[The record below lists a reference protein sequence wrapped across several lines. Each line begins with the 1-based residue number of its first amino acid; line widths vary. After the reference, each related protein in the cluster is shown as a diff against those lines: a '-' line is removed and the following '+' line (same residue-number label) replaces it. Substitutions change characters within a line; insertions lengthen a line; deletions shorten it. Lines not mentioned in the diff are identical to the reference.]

1 MEIQWIEVP
10 SAAPCPS
17 GSSTNVKKDL
27 HTTNS
32 KDKDTT
38 AEAESPRMPKGEG
51 LTNKDSQRPGG
62 KRRQRRTSGDH
73 NSEPAENLK
82 RPKDQPPLLSI
93 SPNLLLPEQVEA
105 QLSNAVAAFKQQRL
119 ELGAK
124 HQSLCTGQTIP
135 ATTFSEP
142 VVSNVANVV
151 GLFRNS
157 RKKSL
162 AIRSRGFRRALSPVK
177 EALSIEESLWG
188 RQSGNIKDVVTPIKY
203 HGTLSYI
210 IEQSV
215 ETANSLE
222 PSPVKVMMELKQH
235 QNGNLNDKINP
246 WVMSENT
253 DFVPVQCASPS
264 LSPKKRAA
272 SSALDALRSTLM
284 VTQNHNTPKSPHVG
298 RYDLEDSVEGTLWN
312 GDEDD
317 EDDEDENGA
326 NHLKP
331 IECAS
336 PSFSP
341 RRKNSRGSIP
351 QAVISSLEPEDIT
364 HLLVSSTESQ
374 EESCTP
380 EGANKSP
387 NLQLAVAPFR
397 EWTTVHENMEF
408 QPATTDRNWYSDAI
422 DAIQSINDIRSS
434 KERRLTEGGVSSK
447 ENSPAGK
454 NQMVLHQQQQQ
465 QNPPSVRPPQCS
477 SAERKILRRAFSWYV
492 AESDERI
499 KACETIKERQPRKK
513 SQDWEELEEKV
524 LQNSLIPNRNQV
536 GNQTA
541 AGKELANLL
550 QVNKIA
556 LLRIESIECFAT

>member
-1 MEIQWIEVP
+1 MEIQWIEVQ

-27 HTTNS
+27 HTNNN

-38 AEAESPRMPKGEG
+38 AEAESPRKPKGEG

-73 NSEPAENLK
+73 NSEPAENSK
-82 RPKDQPPLLSI
+82 RPKDQPPPLLSI

-119 ELGAK
+119 ELDAK

-135 ATTFSEP
+135 ATKNPEP
-142 VVSNVANVV
+142 VVSNVANMV
-151 GLFRNS
+151 GLFRNA

-162 AIRSRGFRRALSPVK
+162 AMRSHGFRRALSPVK

-188 RQSGNIKDVVTPIKY
+188 RQSGNIKDVTPIKY

-222 PSPVKVMMELKQH
+222 PSPVKVMMELKEQH
-235 QNGNLNDKINP
+235 QNGNLNGRINP

-253 DFVPVQCASPS
+253 EFVPVQCASPS
-264 LSPKKRAA
+264 LSSKKRTA
-272 SSALDALRSTLM
+272 SSAVDALCSTLM
-284 VTQNHNTPKSPHVG
+284 VTQNHNNPKSPHVG
-298 RYDLEDSVEGTLWN
+298 RYDVEDSVEGTLWN
-312 GDEDD
+312 DD
-317 EDDEDENGA
+317 EDAEDDDENGTD
-326 NHLKP
+326 HLKP

-341 RRKNSRGSIP
+341 RRKNLRGSVP
-351 QAVISSLEPEDIT
+351 QAVICSLEPEDIT

-374 EESCTP
+374 EEQCTP

-397 EWTTVHENMEF
+397 EWTSVHDNMEF
-408 QPATTDRNWYSDAI
+408 HPATTDRNWYSDAI
-422 DAIQSINDIRSS
+422 DAIKSINDIRSS

-447 ENSPAGK
+447 ENSPVGK

-465 QNPPSVRPPQCS
+465 NQSSVRPPQCS

-499 KACETIKERQPRKK
+499 KACETIKERQSRKK

-524 LQNSLIPNRNQV
+524 LQNSSIPNRNQV

-541 AGKELANLL
+541 AGKGEGLSKLT
-550 QVNKIA
+550 
-556 LLRIESIECFAT
+556 ATE